1 MSTKPGPDRS
11 AEETEIGRP
20 ELIKLAIELGPLVV
34 FLAVWLISGIMSAT
48 GAIMVTSLVAM
59 IVSQRLLGR
68 VSPALV
74 TSTVLVVAFGALTLA
89 LDDTRFIMLKPT
101 MVYLLFAAAIGIGL
115 LVRKPVLQLLLGDT
129 LKLTETGWRL
139 LSIRWAGFFVAM
151 AVLNE
156 IVRLSLDERAWVL
169 FKVAGFP
176 ILTLVFVI
184 AQARLMTEHRITDGA

>member
-1 MSTKPGPDRS
+1 
-11 AEETEIGRP
+11 
-20 ELIKLAIELGPLVV
+20 
-34 FLAVWLISGIMSAT
+34 MSAT

>member
-1 MSTKPGPDRS
+1 MSTEPGPDRS

-176 ILTLVFVI
+176 VLTLVFVI

>member
-1 MSTKPGPDRS
+1 MSTEPGPDRP

-176 ILTLVFVI
+176 VLTLVFVI

>member
-1 MSTKPGPDRS
+1 MSTEPGPDRS